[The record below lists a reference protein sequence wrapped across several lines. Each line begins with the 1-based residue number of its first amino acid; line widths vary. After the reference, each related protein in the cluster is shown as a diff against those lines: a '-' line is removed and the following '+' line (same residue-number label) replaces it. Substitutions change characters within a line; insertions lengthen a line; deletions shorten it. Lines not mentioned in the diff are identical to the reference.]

1 MRSWHW
7 DQSARGQRRGRRF
20 ESLEERLPLTAGPT
34 VVDFEVG
41 SSQWSSQFTDFLVT
55 SSLGTEGYRVP
66 TGSAAQLSSLPW
78 SNIDTFTVRFS
89 EDVNVR
95 ASHLSL
101 TGVNATNF
109 QIQQFAYD
117 AETYT
122 ASWTLS
128 APLAKNSYFLE
139 IDGDGVSPVV
149 DLQGMAVDG
158 EWTTSSSVYPSG
170 NSVAGGDFSFA
181 FRVLPGDVNQNSG
194 VDYFDYSTAVAK
206 VGLTTGSSGYSALI
220 DLDGSGSHTSADA
233 SGISARMWTSY
244 PSGSPIGSS
253 NDAPSTSS
261 GGYYRISGG
270 GASVAISLWDDFAD
284 AENSDS
290 QLSYQLLSTTNS
302 SLWSSQSINTTNG
315 ELQLTAAVSVVGR
328 STLVVRATDASGQ
341 FVDSRY
347 VVDVGSGVSL
357 PGLSYTITSTD
368 EDMWRVAGYVWDDGL
383 LEGLLVEFTGAINRY
398 ARVETDGSFEI
409 LLTAIEED
417 WGDVAGLVHDWDGA
431 ASDDVYRYLGL
442 Y

>member
-1 MRSWHW
+1 MRSWLW
-7 DQSARGQRRGRRF
+7 DQSTRPQRRGRWF
-20 ESLEERLPLTAGPT
+20 ENLEERLPLTSGPT

-41 SSQWSSQFTDFLVT
+41 SSQWSSQFTDFLAA
-55 SSLGTEGYRVP
+55 SSLGAEGYRVP
-66 TGSAAQLSSLPW
+66 TGSAAQMSSLPW
-78 SNIDTFTVRFS
+78 SNIDTFIVRFS
-89 EDVNVR
+89 EDVIVR
-95 ASHLSL
+95 ANHLSL

-117 AETYT
+117 PATYT

-128 APLAKNSYFLE
+128 APLAKNSYLLE
-139 IDGDGVSPVV
+139 IDGDGISPVV

-170 NSVAGGDFSFA
+170 NGVAGGDFSFA
-181 FRVLPGDVNQNSG
+181 FRVLPGDGNQNSG
-194 VDYFDYSTAVAK
+194 VDYYDYYAAAAK
-206 VGLTTGSSGYSALI
+206 VGLTTASSGYSALV

-233 SGISARMWTSY
+233 SGISSRMWTSH
-244 PSGSPIGSS
+244 PSGSPIGTS

-261 GGYYRISGG
+261 GGYYRISAA
-270 GASVAISLWDDFAD
+270 ASLAISLWDDFAD
-284 AENSDS
+284 AETSDS

-315 ELQLTAAVSVVGR
+315 QLQLTAAANAAGR

-341 FVDSRY
+341 YVDSRY
-347 VVDVGSGVSL
+347 VIDVGSGVSP

-368 EDMWRVAGYVWDDGL
+368 EDTWCIAGYVWDDGL
-383 LEGLLVEFTGAINRY
+383 LEGLLVEFAGAVNRY
-398 ARVETDGSFEI
+398 ARVQADGSFEI

-417 WGDVAGLVHDWDGA
+417 WGEVTGLVHDSEGA
-431 ASDDVYRYLGL
+431 ASDEVYRYLGL

>member
-7 DQSARGQRRGRRF
+7 DQSARFQRRGRRF

-41 SSQWSSQFTDFLVT
+41 SSQWTSQFTDFLVA

-66 TGSAAQLSSLPW
+66 TGSAAQLNSLPW
-78 SNIDTFTVRFS
+78 SNIDTFIVRFS

-101 TGVNATNF
+101 TGVNATSF

-128 APLAKNSYFLE
+128 APLEKNSYLLE

-149 DLQGMAVDG
+149 NLQGMAIDG
-158 EWTTSSSVYPSG
+158 DWTTSSSVYPSG
-170 NSVAGGDFSFA
+170 NGVAGGDFSFA
-181 FRVLPGDVNQNSG
+181 FRVLPGDVNQNSD
-194 VDYFDYSTAVAK
+194 VDFYDYSTAVTK
-206 VGLTTGSSGYSALI
+206 IGLTTGSSGYSALI

-233 SGISARMWTSY
+233 SGISSRMWTSY

-261 GGYYRISGG
+261 GGYLRISV

-284 AENSDS
+284 AETSDS
-290 QLSYQLLSTTNS
+290 QLSYQIISTTNS
-302 SLWSSQSINTTNG
+302 SLWSSQSINATNG
-315 ELQLTAAVSVVGR
+315 ELQLTAAMNMDGR

-347 VVDVGSGVSL
+347 VIDVGSGISL
-357 PGLSYTITSTD
+357 PELSYTINPTD
-368 EDMWRVAGYVWDDGL
+368 EGMWCVAGYVWDEGL

-398 ARVETDGSFEI
+398 ARVQADGSFEI
-409 LLTAIEED
+409 LLTAIEDD
-417 WGDVAGLVHDWDGA
+417 WGDVTGLVHDWGGA
-431 ASDDVYRYLGL
+431 ASDDVYQYLGL